1 MPTLIHR
8 VSGASVLGEEAWAVV
23 EGRGSGLL
31 RGEIVELAGG
41 RSVLAPLL
49 KSKSVNRNITRHLE
63 EGRRRGGGT
72 GAMENVHCTSED
84 DR

>member
-1 MPTLIHR
+1 MPLQSVRKVGSTQKRKRKPTLIHR

-23 EGRGSGLL
+23 EGRSSGLL

-49 KSKSVNRNITRHLE
+49 KSKSVN
-63 EGRRRGGGT
+63 
-72 GAMENVHCTSED
+72 
-84 DR
+84 